1 MGKNEETIMPDDL
14 PEVFRGKVRRHT
26 MREIKML
33 LIDAIQLPR
42 EDDRHCV
49 AKFLIDMAEDR
60 LLHSS
65 DWMAERKEAEE
76 ILSNLKMWAGKYGR
90 PKKSPGDGE

>member
-1 MGKNEETIMPDDL
+1 MPDDL
-14 PEVFRGKVRRHT
+14 PKVFSGELRRHT

-33 LIDAIQLPR
+33 LIHAVQLPK

-49 AKFLIDMAEDR
+49 AKFLIDMAEGM
-60 LLHSS
+60 LLRGS
-65 DWMAERKEAEE
+65 DWMDEQKEAEE
-76 ILSNLKMWAGKYGR
+76 ILGNLKMWAGKYGR